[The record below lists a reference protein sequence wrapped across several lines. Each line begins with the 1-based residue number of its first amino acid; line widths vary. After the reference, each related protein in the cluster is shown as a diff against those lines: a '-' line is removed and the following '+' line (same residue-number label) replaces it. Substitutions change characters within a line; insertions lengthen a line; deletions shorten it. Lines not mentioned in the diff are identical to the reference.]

1 MLSSV
6 DWAILVTLRKEL
18 ENIKALYTNPPK
30 DLIPVIT
37 WLTQRIKEM
46 EMKDNDS

>member
-18 ENIKALYTNPPK
+18 EIMKAMYTHPPK

-37 WLTQRIKEM
+37 WLKQRIKEI
-46 EMKDNDS
+46 EKKTDGS